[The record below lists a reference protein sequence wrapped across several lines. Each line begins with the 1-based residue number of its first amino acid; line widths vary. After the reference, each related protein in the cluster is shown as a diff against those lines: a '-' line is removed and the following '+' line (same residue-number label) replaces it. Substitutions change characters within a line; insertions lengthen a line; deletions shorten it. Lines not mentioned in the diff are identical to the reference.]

1 MITFVPVGG
10 LANRMRA
17 IHSAISLAE
26 NDEVQICWFN
36 DKGLNCCFHQLFQ
49 PISFTNVKLKEAN
62 LWDKLLLDRPRRKNL
77 HFPKLYQTI
86 WFDACLYE
94 HQTHKKHID
103 YKQWKLSHN
112 SIYMASYNQFYQPSY
127 KLSDIFIPNNEIM
140 QKIETI
146 CTSHST
152 NTIGIH
158 IRRGD
163 HEIAIRKSPIHLF
176 TEAMEKAIEQEEQTN
191 FYLATDSESD
201 KQLLIEKFGNR
212 IITSPY
218 PAERNTIEGMK
229 NAVVDLYAL
238 SRTHT
243 ILGSYYSSFSEI
255 AAELGGCKL
264 HTLTI

>member
-10 LANRMRA
+10 LTNRMRA

-26 NDEVQICWFN
+26 NDEVQICWFK

-140 QKIETI
+140 QKIETT

-152 NTIGIH
+152 NPIGIH

>member
-26 NDEVQICWFN
+26 NDEVQICWFK

-238 SRTHT
+238 SRTQT

>member
-26 NDEVQICWFN
+26 NDEVRICWFK
-36 DKGLNCCFHQLFQ
+36 DKGLNCSFHHLFQ
-49 PISFTNVKLKEAN
+49 PISLSNVKLKEAG
-62 LWDKLLLDRPRRKNL
+62 LWEKLLLDRPRKKNF
-77 HFPKLYQTI
+77 HIPRFYQSI
-86 WFDACLYE
+86 RFKACLYE
-94 HQTHKKHID
+94 HQTQANYID
-103 YKQWKLSHN
+103 YKKWKQAN
-112 SIYMASYNQFYQPSY
+112 DSIYIASYNQFYQPSY
-127 KLSDIFIPNNEIM
+127 KLSDIFIPNNEI
-140 QKIETI
+140 QQRIEI
-146 CTSHST
+146 ACASHST
-152 NTIGIH
+152 HTIGIH

-163 HEIAIRKSPIHLF
+163 HQIAIQKSPICLF
-176 TEAMEKAIEQEEQTN
+176 IEAMEKAIEQEEQTN

-201 KQLLIEKFGNR
+201 KKLLTEKFGHR

-218 PAERNTIEGMK
+218 PAERNTIEGIK

-255 AAELGGCKL
+255 AAELGECKL
-264 HTLTI
+264 QTLTL

>member
-10 LANRMRA
+10 LTNRMRA
-17 IHSAISLAE
+17 IRSAISLAE
-26 NDEVQICWFN
+26 NDEVQICWFK

-49 PISFTNVKLKEAN
+49 QISITNVKLKEAN

-77 HFPKLYQTI
+77 YFPKFYQTI

-94 HQTHKKHID
+94 HQTHKNHID

-140 QKIETI
+140 QKIEIT
-146 CTSHST
+146 CASHST
-152 NTIGIH
+152 HTIGIH

-176 TEAMEKAIEQEEQTN
+176 TEAMEKAIELEEQTN

-212 IITSPY
+212 IITSSY

-238 SRTHT
+238 SKTHT

-264 HTLTI
+264 HTLTL

>member
-26 NDEVQICWFN
+26 NDEVRICWFK
-36 DKGLNCCFHQLFQ
+36 DKGLNCFFHHLFQ
-49 PISFTNVKLKEAN
+49 PISLSNVKLKEAN
-62 LWDKLLLDRPRRKNL
+62 LWDKILLDRPRRKNF
-77 HFPKLYQTI
+77 HIPKLYQTL

-94 HQTHKKHID
+94 HQTSANHID
-103 YKQWKLSHN
+103 FKQWKLSHN
-112 SIYMASYNQFYQPSY
+112 YIYMASFNQFYQPSY
-127 KLSDIFIPNNEIM
+127 KLSDIFIPNNEIQ
-140 QKIETI
+140 QKIEI
-146 CTSHST
+146 ACVSHSAH
-152 NTIGIH
+152 TIGIH

-163 HEIAIRKSPIHLF
+163 HKIAIQKSPICLF
-176 TEAMEKAIEQEEQTN
+176 IEAMEKAIEQEEKTN

-201 KQLLIEKFGNR
+201 KKLLTEKFGNR

-218 PAERNTIEGMK
+218 PAERNSIEGMK

-264 HTLTI
+264 HTLTL

>member
-26 NDEVQICWFN
+26 NDEVQICWFK

-49 PISFTNVKLKEAN
+49 PLSFANIKLKEAN
-62 LWDKLLLDRPRRKNL
+62 LWDKLLLDRPRKKNF
-77 HFPKLYQTI
+77 HFPKLYQAI

-94 HQTHKKHID
+94 HQTHKNHID

-112 SIYMASYNQFYQPSY
+112 SIYIASYNQFYQPSY
-127 KLSDIFIPNNEIM
+127 KLSDIFVPTNEIR
-140 QKIETI
+140 QKIETT
-146 CTSHST
+146 CASHST
-152 NTIGIH
+152 HTIGIH

-163 HEIAIRKSPIHLF
+163 HEIAIQKSPIHLF
-176 TEAMEKAIEQEEQTN
+176 IEAMENAIELEEQTN

-243 ILGSYYSSFSEI
+243 IFGSYYSSFSEI

-264 HTLTI
+264 HILTL